1 MPNQRRV
8 LIAACIA
15 AAAIVRSSPA
25 FCDFIIVGSESPKFV
40 VGQTFSDSAEIEIE
54 DQDQVRVMDQ
64 SSGETKLLEG
74 PTRRTITELER
85 VNRANLRAERAVPLA
100 APNRSAGRGRCGR
113 TDIFVKQA
121 RGVRWTQLP

>member
-74 PTRRTITELER
+74 PYKGTITEYRACQSGER
-85 VNRANLRAERAVPLA
+85 TSGACSPARRAKPVGGTRALRQ
-100 APNRSAGRGRCGR
+100 
-113 TDIFVKQA
+113 D
-121 RGVRWTQLP
+121 